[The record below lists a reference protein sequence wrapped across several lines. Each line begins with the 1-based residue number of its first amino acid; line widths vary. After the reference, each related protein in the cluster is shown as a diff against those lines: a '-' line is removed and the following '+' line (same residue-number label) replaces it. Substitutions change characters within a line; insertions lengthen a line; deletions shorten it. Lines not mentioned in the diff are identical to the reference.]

1 LIQSN
6 SLRQAVIDGTAQT
19 YHYNIDQGL
28 LWLLERFQ
36 DGRLVPRDAAHLPSL
51 LALRTK
57 VSAMPIAADAH
68 LISVA
73 GLQLLARYGSSL
85 NQVEYAA
92 IYHVLAEARDSTA
105 PTA

>member
-1 LIQSN
+1 
-6 SLRQAVIDGTAQT
+6 
-19 YHYNIDQGL
+19 
-28 LWLLERFQ
+28 
-36 DGRLVPRDAAHLPSL
+36 
-51 LALRTK
+51 
-57 VSAMPIAADAH
+57 MPIAADAH